1 MNRLSRKFVA
11 AVSSLAMAGT
21 LCVAGAVTV
30 SGVAW
35 AVPRPPVHQG
45 GAKPKDPWVENA
57 PKTGT
62 ITILKC
68 EKKKADDK
76 DTSQTQCPTG
86 FKPLKGAKFTLTKV
100 TSVKEGNENV
110 TLDLSKFE
118 SWQKIAKLVSKLND
132 HTIKENGDEITLGT
146 TKSGDGQN
154 VFESAETGEDG
165 QVKFENKDLGLYKV
179 EETQVP
185 TGYMVS
191 DTKSFYMTLPLPEY
205 TTTGE
210 GDNAKTSVKYNYN
223 PTVYPK
229 NMSTSDS
236 IEKVYDKAKFASV
249 KDKVPFTITAKVN
262 KFKSEKAL
270 TAEDLQGYKVFDDA
284 PTAAFKTIDKAV
296 VKSVKINGEEV
307 KNNDT
312 TTYYN
317 VEDPIA
323 NSTQEN
329 YKNDDANENQRG
341 LVAGHTRILV
351 KFEKAGLEKIA
362 DAINACKNNDT
373 TTYYNV
379 EDPIANSTQE
389 NYKNDDANENQRGLV
404 AGHTRILVKFEKA
417 GLEKIADA
425 INACKNNGDTVNVE
439 VNLEFE
445 LSDTYKN
452 TKVTN
457 GSVAEN
463 DKSQDQIVNK
473 SGFFPA
479 HEKSEKAPS
488 PIIPNGEKSN
498 ATIDFGFLQVHKYYM
513 NGNTKTD
520 LAGAKFRIFADK
532 DKAKACAKGLADLS
546 KKASEIPEC
555 EAASNLADAPATAPA
570 DGTTADLKTTAA
582 TDAKGNF
589 TTTYKVRA
597 KDTVYLVEVEAPQG
611 YALSP
616 EVHEVTVQKD
626 AATPEEFEDL
636 KLSNKGS
643 KDGKTYFWFNL
654 PATGAAGVL
663 IFALAGIGLISASV
677 ILYIKNRKEE
687 EQKTA

>member
-1 MNRLSRKFVA
+1 MNRFSRKFA
-11 AVSSLAMAGT
+11 ATLVSLAMSGA

-30 SGVAW
+30 SASAW
-35 AVPRPPVHQG
+35 AIPPRYVPQG
-45 GAKPKDPWVENA
+45 GAKPKDPWDEKA

-100 TSVKEGNENV
+100 LSVKEDQKTDNGTTKV
-110 TLDLSKFE
+110 DVPLDLSKFE
-118 SWQKIAKLVSKLND
+118 SWQKIAKLVSKLNN

-154 VFESAETGEDG
+154 VFESAETGDDG

-179 EETQVP
+179 EETKVP
-185 TGYMVS
+185 DGYMVS
-191 DTKSFYMTLPLPEY
+191 DMKSFYMTLPLPEY
-205 TTTGE
+205 TTT
-210 GDNAKTSVKYNYN
+210 VKYNYN

-270 TAEDLQGYKVFDDA
+270 TADDLQGYKVFDDA
-284 PTAAFKTIDKAV
+284 PTAAFKTIDKTV

-307 KNNDT
+307 TNDDT
-312 TTYYN
+312 TTYY
-317 VEDPIA
+317 
-323 NSTQEN
+323 
-329 YKNDDANENQRG
+329 K
-341 LVAGHTRILV
+341 
-351 KFEKAGLEKIA
+351 
-362 DAINACKNNDT
+362 
-373 TTYYNV
+373 V

-445 LSDTYKN
+445 LSDDFKTVPNKI
-452 TKVTN
+452 KDM
-457 GSVAEN
+457 SED
-463 DKSQDQIVNK
+463 DKKKDEIVNK

-488 PIIPNGEKSN
+488 PIIPDGEKSN

-532 DKAKACAKGLADLS
+532 DKAKACAKGLADLT

-555 EAASNLADAPATAPA
+555 EAASTLADAPKDSQAGAT
-570 DGTTADLKTTAA
+570 TDLKTTAA

-589 TTTYKVRA
+589 TTPYKVRA

-626 AATPEEFEDL
+626 SATPEEFEDL
-636 KLSNKGS
+636 PLSNKGS